1 MKITFVSTGTVIDVF
16 PLKGG
21 GIEVLEFE
29 LIKAL
34 KRKGH
39 EVQLF
44 ASHSIT
50 PNSVNI
56 GFNWIK
62 NERIHSFTSM
72 LNCHTKKKLV
82 EGQII
87 HCHYAL
93 TAVPFLGLRPLVYT
107 EHNWYNLPG
116 MDFHRTLFTGFF
128 DSAQKKVYEKAD
140 RIIALS
146 SEIKKIIKSKVRE
159 KEKVEFIPN
168 FVNTKIFAPKK
179 KIPNRILFVG
189 RLAKE
194 KGINLLLNS
203 LKGQK
208 DYELLIAGEG
218 PEKKALEQLASRNE
232 IKAKFLGFVPHNK
245 LPSLFSSASIFV
257 LSSYFEVMPVV
268 VLEAMS
274 SGCAVI
280 ASDAFGIRD
289 QIDQE
294 KNGFIFNKGNQEQ
307 LKQKINELL
316 KDEGKAKELGRKA
329 RHKALKEFDVQ
340 IIAGK
345 TELLYKEVLE
355 ARK

>member
-1 MKITFVSTGTVIDVF
+1 MKITFVSTGTVIDCF
-16 PLKGG
+16 PPKGG

-34 KRKGH
+34 KRRGH
-39 EVQLF
+39 ESQLF
-44 ASHSIT
+44 ASHSSIS
-50 PNSVNI
+50 NSVNI
-56 GFNWIK
+56 GFNWIR
-62 NERIHSFTSM
+62 NERLHTLTSM
-72 LNCHTKKKLV
+72 LNCHTKKSLV
-82 EGQII
+82 KGQII

-116 MDFHRTLFTGFF
+116 MDFHRTFFTHLF
-128 DSAQKKVYEKAD
+128 DSAQKKVYDKAD

-146 SEIKKIIKSKVRE
+146 SEIKKIIQSKVRE

-179 KIPNRILFVG
+179 KIPNRILFAG

-194 KGINLLLNS
+194 KGLDLLLNA
-203 LKGQK
+203 LKAEK
-208 DYELLIAGEG
+208 DYELIIAGEG
-218 PEKKALEQLASRNE
+218 PERKALEQLASRNK
-232 IKAKFLGFVPHNK
+232 IKAKFLGFVPHK
-245 LPSLFSSASIFV
+245 ELPALFSSASIFV
-257 LSSYFEVMPVV
+257 LPSYFEVMPVV
-268 VLEAMS
+268 ILEAMA

-289 QIDQE
+289 QIDNE
-294 KNGFIFNKGNQEQ
+294 KNGLIFRKGNARQ
-307 LKQKINELL
+307 LKQKIKALL
-316 KDEGKAKELGRKA
+316 KDEGKARELGRNA
-329 RHKALKEFDVQ
+329 RHKALKEFDAQ

-345 TELLYKEVLE
+345 IESLYREVLE